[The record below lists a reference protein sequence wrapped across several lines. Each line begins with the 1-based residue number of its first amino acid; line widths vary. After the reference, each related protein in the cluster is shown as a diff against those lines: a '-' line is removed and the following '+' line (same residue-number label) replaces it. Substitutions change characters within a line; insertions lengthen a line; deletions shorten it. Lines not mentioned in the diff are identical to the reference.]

1 VRNIAEWLDSLGLS
15 EYKARFAENDI
26 DLTVLPDLT
35 DQDLRELGL
44 SLGHRRK
51 VLRAISD
58 LSQQARATPPPAPLS
73 YLGGAER
80 RQLTVMFCDLVN
92 STVLSV
98 RLDPERL
105 HDVMLQYHRR
115 CGEVIVRYGGF
126 VAAYAGDGVMAF
138 FGYPHAHEDDV
149 ERAARGALALV
160 DAVATLDDGAGA
172 ALRARVAISTGLV
185 VIGDSPAEGSAQ
197 EPEVVGE
204 APNLA
209 ARLQAFAKPGTV
221 IIDSTTRRLLGELF
235 EYDDLGT
242 LSLKGFDER
251 VPVWQIIRPSAIDSR
266 FEALRATFAPLVG
279 RDDEVNFLNQRW
291 EEARSGNG
299 CVVLISGEAG
309 IGKSRIAQ
317 TILEQVTTE
326 LHTVV
331 RLFCSPH
338 YQNTALYPN
347 ITQLERAAEFRR
359 EDTAEQRLDKLE
371 ALIMEAT
378 PSDLREVA
386 PVFASLLSIPTG
398 DRYPPLNLSPQKL
411 KEMTLKK
418 LVAQVDGLAARRPVL
433 IVIEDAHWSDP
444 TSRELFDLLI
454 DHLPRLP
461 VLVIITSRP
470 GFDPPWIGRPQVA
483 SVSLNRLPVR
493 HRAEMISHLT
503 KGKKLPEEFAEQI
516 IDRTDGVPL
525 YIEELTKAVLESG
538 FLRDA
543 GDRYRLSGPALA
555 LAIPASLNASLLARF
570 DRLGPAREVAQ
581 IAAALG
587 RQFPHELIS
596 AVARR
601 SQQQLDDAL
610 SQLLGS
616 GLIFRHGTPPYAE
629 YTFKHALVQ
638 DAIYGTLLR
647 SRRQQLHSQISA
659 TLESRFPE
667 LVETRPELLA
677 RHWTEAGSA
686 EKAVAYWLKAGQQAM
701 TRWAM
706 TEAAAQA
713 RKGLELVAG
722 LADSTAR
729 LEQELELQLTLG
741 HALLATKGY
750 GAPEPHAAYVR
761 ARQLCVELNRTPQLQ
776 RILVGQYLYC
786 AMRGDLP
793 QAELHAAEIC
803 DLAEADG
810 DRMWKFTG
818 SNLSGI
824 ICQYL
829 GKFTDSRAHLERAI
843 PLWDPRFRAFAA
855 SPADGYVSALIHL
868 SRTLLSLG
876 YLDQAR
882 ARQDEAVGEA
892 RRVSPYTLAFALCN
906 ASHNDWAIGGAR
918 SANLIVRSAD
928 EVIAVSTEHNF
939 PGLLGIA
946 KIVRGWCLAAIGQTE
961 EGIALILGGLETFR
975 ATGGNL
981 LLPYYLVTLAE
992 VYGWASQP
1000 GEALRCLE
1008 DAAQLVHATQER
1020 WIEAELNR
1028 IRGTVLVSMRE
1039 HAAAEESY
1047 LDAIAVA
1054 QGQGAKFW
1062 ELRSAIDLSRL
1073 WCDQGKKTDARELLS
1088 SVCAWFAGAGDS
1100 PWLEEAKT
1108 FLSRLG

>member
-1 VRNIAEWLDSLGLS
+1 VRSIAEWLGSLGLS
-15 EYKARFAENDI
+15 EYSARFSENDI
-26 DLTVLPDLT
+26 DFSVLPDLT
-35 DQDLRELGL
+35 DQDLKDLGL

-51 VLRAISD
+51 LLRAISD
-58 LSQQARATPPPAPLS
+58 LSQGARASPPRASLDYS
-73 YLGGAER
+73 GGAER
-80 RQLTVMFCDLVN
+80 RHLTVMFCDLVN
-92 STVLSV
+92 STMLSV

-105 HDVMLQYHRR
+105 HEVIREYHRR
-115 CGEVIVRYGGF
+115 CAEVIVKYGGF
-126 VAAYAGDGVMAF
+126 VAAYNGDGVMAF

-160 DAVATLDDGAGA
+160 EAVAKLDDGAGST
-172 ALRARVAISTGLV
+172 LQGRVAISTGLV
-185 VIGDSPAEGSAQ
+185 VIGESPAEGSAH

-221 IIDSTTRRLLGELF
+221 IIDNTTRRLLGQLF
-235 EYDDLGT
+235 EYNDLGT
-242 LSLKGFDER
+242 LPLKGFDAR
-251 VPVWQIIRPSAIDSR
+251 VPMWQIIGPSAIQSR
-266 FEALRATFAPLVG
+266 FEALRSTITPIVG
-279 RDDEVNFLNQRW
+279 RDDEIDLLVRRW
-291 EEARSGNG
+291 QEAKSGRG
-299 CVVLISGEAG
+299 SVVLISGEPG
-309 IGKSRIAQ
+309 IGKSRIVQ
-317 TILEQVTTE
+317 TILEHVTSE
-326 LHTVV
+326 LHTIM

-338 YQNTALYPN
+338 YQNTALYPS

-359 EDTAEQRLDKLE
+359 DDTLEQRLDKLE
-371 ALIMEAT
+371 ALITQAT
-378 PSDLREVA
+378 PTDVSEVA
-386 PVFASLLSIPTG
+386 PLLASLLSIPTG
-398 DRYPPLNLSPQKL
+398 DRYPPLNLGPQKL
-411 KEMTLKK
+411 KEMTLKT
-418 LVAQVDGLAARRPVL
+418 LVAQVEGLAARSPVL
-433 IVIEDAHWSDP
+433 VAIEDAHWSDP
-444 TSRELFDLLI
+444 TSRELCDLLI

-461 VLVIITSRP
+461 VLLIITSRP

-483 SVSLNRLPVR
+483 SISVHRLPIR
-493 HRAEMISHLT
+493 HRSEMLSHLT
-503 KGKKLPEEFAEQI
+503 NGKRLPDEIAEQI

-525 YIEELTKAVLESG
+525 YIEELTKAVVESG
-538 FLRDA
+538 VLTDA
-543 GDRYRLSGPALA
+543 GDQYLLSGPVPSV
-555 LAIPASLNASLLARF
+555 AIPASLNASLLARF
-570 DRLGPAREVAQ
+570 DRLAPVREVAQ

-596 AVARR
+596 AVAHR

-610 SQLLGS
+610 SQLVAS
-616 GLIFRHGTPPYAE
+616 ELIFRRGTPPYAE

-647 SRRQQLHSQISA
+647 SRRQQLHSQIA
-659 TLESRFPE
+659 ETLEGRFPE
-667 LVETRPELLA
+667 LVQTRPELLA
-677 RHWTEAGSA
+677 RHWTEAGST
-686 EKAVAYWLKAGQQAM
+686 EKAVTYWLKAGQQAM

-706 TEAAAQA
+706 TEAAAQV
-713 RKGLELVAG
+713 RRGLELVAG
-722 LADSTAR
+722 LSDSTAR
-729 LEQELELQLTLG
+729 LEHELELQLTLG
-741 HALLATKGY
+741 QALLATKGY
-750 GAPEPHAAYVR
+750 GAPEPHMAYVR
-761 ARQLCVELNRTPQLQ
+761 ARQLCVELNRTTQLG

-803 DLAEADG
+803 DLAEANG

-824 ICQYL
+824 ICQYQ
-829 GKFTDSRAHLERAI
+829 GKFTESRAHLERAI
-843 PLWDPRFRAFAA
+843 PLWDPRFRALAA

-882 ARQDEAVGEA
+882 LRQDEAVAEA

-906 ASHNDWAIGGAR
+906 ASHNDWAIAGVR
-918 SANLIVRSAD
+918 SANMILRSAD

-946 KIVRGWCLAAIGQTE
+946 NIVRGWCLGAIGRPE
-961 EGIALILGGLETFR
+961 DGIVLIVQGLETFR

-981 LLPYYLVTLAE
+981 LLPFYLITLAE
-992 VYGWASQP
+992 VYGWASKP

-1028 IRGTVLVSMRE
+1028 IRGTVLVSMHE

-1047 LDAIAVA
+1047 HRAIAMA
-1054 QGQGAKFW
+1054 QQQDAKFW
-1062 ELRSAIDLSRL
+1062 ELRSASDLARL
-1073 WCDQGKKTDARELLS
+1073 WCDQGKSTDARELLS
-1088 SVCAWFAGAGDS
+1088 SVCAFTRGGDT
-1100 PWLEEAKT
+1100 PWLVEAKT
-1108 FLSRLG
+1108 LLARLA